1 MTAPAPAA
9 SRATAN
15 SSVRNPDS
23 QGPQPSSVT
32 GVTGR
37 PRPFGEPTPP
47 DHRTTALQSAVAV
60 LRGKPQ
66 VKTKDVLEMAE
77 AFHEFLKRGK

>member
-9 SRATAN
+9 AKGVSALQSKT
-15 SSVRNPDS
+15 VP
-23 QGPQPSSVT
+23 PQPSSVT

-66 VKTKDVLEMAE
+66 VKTKDVLDMAE

>member
-9 SRATAN
+9 GNALGPRSPNTA
-15 SSVRNPDS
+15 
-23 QGPQPSSVT
+23 PQPSSVT

-37 PRPFGEPTPP
+37 PRPFGEPTP

-66 VKTKDVLEMAE
+66 VKTKDVLDMAE
-77 AFHEFLKRGK
+77 AFHEFLKKGK